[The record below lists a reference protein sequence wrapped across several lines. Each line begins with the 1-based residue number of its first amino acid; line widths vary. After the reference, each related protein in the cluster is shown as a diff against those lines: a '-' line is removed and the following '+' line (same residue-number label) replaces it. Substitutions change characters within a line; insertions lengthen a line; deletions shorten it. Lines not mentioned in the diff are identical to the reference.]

1 MAYQVLFYFLV
12 NGEYYEFIPK
22 KLYLFCNLMLNPTF
36 DTDQQIL
43 EHLAKS
49 DVRAFDFLYEKY
61 FSKLYGAAYKR
72 LQNRELT
79 EEVVQE
85 LFISLWER
93 RAVLSISTTIEN
105 YLFSSIKYLIIAQYK
120 KNNLFE
126 KYSNSLNPAAD
137 NDNFTEQIVAFD
149 ELNEAYQIAL
159 KLLPERCRE
168 VFLLKRTGLSQREIS
183 EKMDISEKTVEN
195 QMTKALK
202 VLREALSDYSVLV
215 ILGFISLF

>member
-1 MAYQVLFYFLV
+1 
-12 NGEYYEFIPK
+12 
-22 KLYLFCNLMLNPTF
+22 
-36 DTDQQIL
+36 
-43 EHLAKS
+43 
-49 DVRAFDFLYEKY
+49 VRAFDFLYQKY
-61 FSKLYGAAYKR
+61 FSKLYGAVYKR

-93 RAVLSISTTIEN
+93 RTVLSISTTIEA
-105 YLFSSIKYLIIAQYK
+105 YLFSSVKYLVIAQYK

-126 KYSNSLNPAAD
+126 KYSNSLNPEAND
-137 NDNFTEQIVAFD
+137 DNFTEQAVAFD
-149 ELNEAYQIAL
+149 ELNTAYQNAL

-202 VLREALSDYSVLV
+202 ILREALSDYTVLIV
-215 ILGFISLF
+215 LGFWTLF

>member
-1 MAYQVLFYFLV
+1 
-12 NGEYYEFIPK
+12 
-22 KLYLFCNLMLNPTF
+22 MLNSTF
-36 DTDQQIL
+36 NTDQQIL
-43 EHLAKS
+43 EHLAKN
-49 DVRAFDFLYEKY
+49 DVRAFDFLYNKY
-61 FSKLYGAAYKR
+61 FSKLYGAVYKR

-93 RAVLSISTTIEN
+93 RGVLTISTTIET
-105 YLFSSIKYLIIAQYK
+105 YLFSSVKYLVIAQYK

-126 KYSNSLNPAAD
+126 KYSNSLNPEV
-137 NDNFTEQIVAFD
+137 NDTNFTEQVIAFD
-149 ELNEAYQIAL
+149 ELNAAYQNSL

-168 VFLLKRTGLSQREIS
+168 IFLLKRTGLSQREIS

-202 VLREALSDYSVLV
+202 ILREALSDYTVLV
-215 ILGFISLF
+215 VLWLYFPNV

>member
-1 MAYQVLFYFLV
+1 
-12 NGEYYEFIPK
+12 
-22 KLYLFCNLMLNPTF
+22 MLNPAF

-43 EHLAKS
+43 QHLAQD
-49 DVRAFDFLYEKY
+49 DVRAFDFLYQQY
-61 FSKLYGAAYKR
+61 FSKLYSVVYKR

-93 RAVLSISTTIEN
+93 RAVLAISTTIES
-105 YLFSSIKYLIIAQYK
+105 YLFSSIKYLVIAQYK

-126 KYSNSLNPAAD
+126 KYSNSLNQEVH
-137 NDNFTEQIVAFD
+137 NDNFTEQAVSFD
-149 ELNEAYQIAL
+149 ELNGAYQNAL

-168 VFLLKRTGLSQREIS
+168 VFLLKRSGLSQREIS

-202 VLREALSDYSVLV
+202 FLREALSDYTVLMV
-215 ILGFISLF
+215 LAFGSQI

>member
-1 MAYQVLFYFLV
+1 MLHIPENILYFAEKMH
-12 NGEYYEFIPK
+12 NIS
-22 KLYLFCNLMLNPTF
+22 F

-49 DVRAFDFLYEKY
+49 DARAFDFIYQKY
-61 FSKLYGAAYKR
+61 FQKLYGAAYKR

-93 RAVLSISTTIEN
+93 RSKLNILGTLDS
-105 YLFSSIKYLIIAQYK
+105 YLFSSIKYLTIAQFK

-126 KYSNSLNPAAD
+126 QYSATLIPQE
-137 NDNFTEQIVAFD
+137 NDLNFTEEVVAFD
-149 ELNEAYQIAL
+149 ELNEAYQKAL
-159 KLLPERCRE
+159 QILPKRCRE
-168 VFLLKRTGLSQREIS
+168 VFVLKRTGLSQREIS
-183 EKMDISEKTVEN
+183 EKLDISEKTVEN

-202 VLREALSDYSVLV
+202 MLRDALRDYTAIS
-215 ILGFISLF
+215 ILLIPYL